1 MYRKN
6 FLHKVELEKLTV
18 GQRKF
23 LDRFTSMF
31 KGHQEAVELAL
42 EIYNNLTNPLR
53 MSQLPVVVMLAGVSR
68 SGKSHFAK
76 ALAYAFHGRKD
87 KAAIIDIQMGQLKT
101 DRGIFELRGAPP
113 AHHGY
118 MDPSKVADLKPS
130 DLDPSGKLSPHNL
143 RRVVLDSPLT
153 DDERLVKPPI
163 IRIDEIEKGNE
174 DILDMFLEVFGEGKL
189 GMSNGLESS
198 FDNAVFILTAN
209 SGVKDLLVRKSGFLE
224 TGKRSDQQYDSAI
237 FGRIASS
244 FKPEFINRI
253 SYMLIFKPLD
263 DAVIREIVDI
273 PIAAFQQFLGN
284 LPPGRR
290 FSIEVDES
298 ARDFLFKSVMNESG
312 DLSQLNTAFSFYV
325 ETPVGGLVR
334 DELVKAGDRVIVTA
348 AADGSGLSMQVITAQ
363 AVEYAV
369 APALMNIDS

>member
-6 FLHKVELEKLTV
+6 LLHKFELEKLTD

-23 LDRFTSMF
+23 LDRFSSMF
-31 KGHQEAVELAL
+31 KGHPEAVQLAL

-87 KAAIIDIQMGQLKT
+87 KSAIIDIQMGQLKT

-118 MDPSKVADLKPS
+118 IEPAKVAELNPG

-143 RRVVLDSPLT
+143 RRVVLDSPLSNE
-153 DDERLVKPPI
+153 ERVVKPSI

-174 DILDMFLEVFGEGKL
+174 DIQDMFLEVFGEGKL
-189 GMSNGLESS
+189 SMSNGLESS
-198 FDNAVFILTAN
+198 FENSVFILTAN
-209 SGVKDLLVRKSGFLE
+209 SGVRDLMVRKVGVLE
-224 TGKRSDQQYDSAI
+224 TGKRSDDQYESAI
-237 FGRIASS
+237 FNKIAAS

-253 SYMLIFKPLD
+253 SYILIFKPLED
-263 DAVIREIVDI
+263 SIIRQIVDI

-284 LPPGRR
+284 LPVGRR
-290 FSIEVDES
+290 FTVEVDES
-298 ARDFLFKSVMNESG
+298 ARDFLFQSVMNESG
-312 DLSQLNTAFSFYV
+312 DLSGLSTAFSFYV
-325 ETPVGGLVR
+325 ETPVGMLVR
-334 DELVKAGDRVIVTA
+334 DGQVKAGDHVMITA
-348 AADGSGLSMQVITAQ
+348 GFDGSDLAMQVIPGNKLATVSVMESVHFA
-363 AVEYAV
+363 A
-369 APALMNIDS
+369 